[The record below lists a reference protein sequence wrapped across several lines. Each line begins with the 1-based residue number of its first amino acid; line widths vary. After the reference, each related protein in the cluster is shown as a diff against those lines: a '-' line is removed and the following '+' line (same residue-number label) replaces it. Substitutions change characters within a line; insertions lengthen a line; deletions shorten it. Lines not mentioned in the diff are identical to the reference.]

1 MSGAKLVFKRREK
14 RGLPRA
20 LWEWVYPRGGWARAY
35 SYIKHRLRRLP
46 GTPEEI
52 ARGVAIGVFTSFTP
66 FYGLHFLLAWVLAL
80 VLRANVLA
88 SLLGTFFGNPLTY
101 IPIGATALGF
111 GHAFLGKRPESDLHL
126 GLGEMFARAVSE
138 LGANIVAFFI
148 ANRRR
153 LDVFGRI
160 LAHGVF
166 PLDDRRGG
174 AGNHIRA
181 GDLCYYCSRYS
192 RV

>member
-20 LWEWVYPRGGWARAY
+20 LWEWIYPKGGWARAY

-66 FYGLHFLLAWVLAL
+66 FFGLHFFVAWVLAL

-111 GHAFLGKRPESDLHL
+111 GGNVRPRCVRVGREYRCIFLAKP
-126 GLGEMFARAVSE
+126 
-138 LGANIVAFFI
+138 
-148 ANRRR
+148 RR
-153 LDVFGRI
+153 LDVFSRI
-160 LAHGVF
+160 LAHGIF
-166 PLDDRRGG
+166 PLDDRRLG
-174 AGNHIRA
+174 ARDDLRA
-181 GDLCYYCSRYS
+181 GDLRYYCPSYS
-192 RV
+192 RI